1 MGLLTSIGAVD
12 AVLRG
17 ATGLVHELRKPKQ
30 SSFQP
35 VLQQQIQESTNGL
48 DKNATPAQI
57 EQRAMELGARYMR
70 ARDANGD
77 GVLSAAESG
86 MNAQAFSRYDADKDG
101 RLSMDE
107 LRPPFANQLSQNL
120 RGPSN
125 G

>member
-1 MGLLTSIGAVD
+1 MGLLTSIGAID
-12 AVLRG
+12 AALRG
-17 ATGLVHELRKPKQ
+17 ATGLVRELRKPKQ
-30 SSFQP
+30 SAFQP

-48 DKNATPAQI
+48 DQNATRAQI
-57 EQRAMELGARYMR
+57 EQRATELGTRYMR

-86 MNAQAFSRYDADKDG
+86 MNAEAFARYDVDKDG

-107 LRPPFANQLSQNL
+107 LRTPFANQLSQNL
-120 RGPSN
+120 QGPEN